1 MNPALQKIFSKPM
14 LIALAMGF
22 SSGLPLLLTG
32 STLQAWLKE
41 SGVSLTNIGL
51 SAFIGL
57 PYTLKFLWAPVFD
70 RYVLPM
76 GRRRGWLLLTQL
88 LLVSAIVAV
97 AFSHPKS
104 QLAALALVSL
114 LLTFFSASQ
123 DIVIDAYRRE
133 SLTNDELSFGSALAV
148 NGYRV
153 GMLVASGGALI
164 LADATSFQTAYL
176 VMAAAM
182 GVGIL
187 TTLLS
192 PEPTAGGAPP
202 KTLQEAV
209 VAPFVEFFKRDGA
222 IATLAFLLLYKLG
235 DNMAGAITTPFYLE
249 LGFTKTEIGTVVKLW
264 GFWPTIVGGT
274 VGGLLVLKIGL
285 PRALVW
291 FGIGQILSTFGFVVL
306 AKIGH
311 SVPTLA
317 AVVAFENLTAGMGM
331 AAFVGLMGAL
341 TDRRFTA
348 TQYALLSS
356 LMGVP
361 RVIFAAPTGAMAEAM
376 GWQTFFIFCCV
387 VALPGMWLALR
398 ARSWLDA
405 TDASQK

>member
-1 MNPALQKIFSKPM
+1 M

-41 SGVSLTNIGL
+41 SGVSLTTIGL

-57 PYTLKFLWAPVFD
+57 PYTLKFLWAPIFD
-70 RYVLPM
+70 RYVLPL
-76 GRRRGWLLLTQL
+76 GRRRGWLLVTQILLTA
-88 LLVSAIVAV
+88 AIIAL
-97 AFSHPKS
+97 AFAQPKS

-114 LLTFFSASQ
+114 LITFFSASQ

-153 GMLVASGGALI
+153 GMLAASGGALI

-182 GVGIL
+182 AVGIL

-192 PEPTAGGAPP
+192 PEPTPGGATP

-209 VAPFVEFFKRDGA
+209 VKPFVEFFRRDGA
-222 IATLAFLLLYKLG
+222 ITTLAFLLLYKLG
-235 DNMAGAITTPFYLE
+235 DNMAGAITTPFYLD

-264 GFWPTIVGGT
+264 GFWATIVGGT

-285 PRALVW
+285 PRALLW
-291 FGIGQILSTFGFVVL
+291 FGVGQIASTFGFVLL

-311 SVPTLA
+311 SVPALA

-361 RVIFAAPTGAMAEAM
+361 RVIFAAPTGAMATVM
-376 GWQTFFIFCCV
+376 GWQGFFIFCCV
-387 VALPGMWLALR
+387 IALPGMWLALR
-398 ARSWLDA
+398 ARAWLNA
-405 TDASQK
+405 TSN

>member
-1 MNPALQKIFSKPM
+1 M

-41 SGVSLTNIGL
+41 SGVSLTTIGL

-57 PYTLKFLWAPVFD
+57 PYTLKFLWAPIFD
-70 RYVLPM
+70 RYVLPL
-76 GRRRGWLLLTQL
+76 GRRRGWLLVTQL
-88 LLVSAIVAV
+88 LLTAAIVGL
-97 AFSHPKS
+97 AFAQPKS

-114 LLTFFSASQ
+114 LITFFSASQ

-176 VMAAAM
+176 AMAAAM

-187 TTLLS
+187 TTVLS
-192 PEPTAGGAPP
+192 PEPTPGGATP

-209 VAPFVEFFKRDGA
+209 VKPFVEFFQRDGA
-222 IATLAFLLLYKLG
+222 LATLAFLVLYKLG
-235 DNMAGAITTPFYLE
+235 DNMAGAITTPFYLD

-264 GFWPTIVGGT
+264 GFWATIVGGT

-291 FGIGQILSTFGFVVL
+291 FGVGQIVSTFGFVVL

-361 RVIFAAPTGAMAEAM
+361 RVIFAAPTGAMATAM
-376 GWQTFFIFCCV
+376 GWQGFFIFCCV
-387 VALPGMWLALR
+387 IALPGMWLALR
-398 ARSWLDA
+398 ARSWLNA
-405 TDASQK
+405 TSN

>member
-1 MNPALQKIFSKPM
+1 M

-41 SGVSLTNIGL
+41 SGISLTNIGL

-57 PYTLKFLWAPVFD
+57 PYTLKFLWAPIFD
-70 RYVLPM
+70 RYVLPL

-88 LLVSAIVAV
+88 FLTAAIVGL
-97 AFSHPKS
+97 AFSQPKS
-104 QLAALALVSL
+104 QLAALAVVSL

-153 GMLVASGGALI
+153 GMLAASGGALI

-182 GVGIL
+182 SVGIL

-192 PEPTAGGAPP
+192 PEPLAGGATP
-202 KTLQEAV
+202 KTLREAV
-209 VAPFVEFFKRDGA
+209 VEPFLEFFKRDGA

-235 DNMAGAITTPFYLE
+235 DNMASAITTPFYLD

-264 GFWPTIVGGT
+264 GFWATIVGGT
-274 VGGLLVLKIGL
+274 VGGLLVIKIGL

-291 FGIGQILSTFGFVVL
+291 FGVGQIVSTFGFVVL

-311 SVPTLA
+311 SVPALA

-361 RVIFAAPTGAMAEAM
+361 RVIFAAPTGAMASAM
-376 GWQTFFIFCCV
+376 GWQWFFIFCCV

-405 TDASQK
+405 TDGSQK

>member
-1 MNPALQKIFSKPM
+1 MNLTLQKIFSKPM

-70 RYVLPM
+70 RYVLPL

-88 LLVSAIVAV
+88 LLTAAIVAV
-97 AFSHPKS
+97 AFSQPKS
-104 QLAALALVSL
+104 QLAALALVSM

-192 PEPTAGGAPP
+192 PEPIASGAPP

-235 DNMAGAITTPFYLE
+235 DNMAGAITTPFYLD

-264 GFWPTIVGGT
+264 GFWATIVGGT

-361 RVIFAAPTGAMAEAM
+361 RVIFAAPTGAMATAM
-376 GWQTFFIFCCV
+376 GWQTFFLFCCV

-405 TDASQK
+405 TDPSQK

>member
-1 MNPALQKIFSKPM
+1 M

-41 SGVSLTNIGL
+41 SGVSLTTIGL

-57 PYTLKFLWAPVFD
+57 PYTLKFLWAPIFD
-70 RYVLPM
+70 RYVLPL
-76 GRRRGWLLLTQL
+76 GRRRGWLLVTQL
-88 LLVSAIVAV
+88 LLTASIVAL
-97 AFSHPKS
+97 AFAQPKS
-104 QLAALALVSL
+104 QLAGLALASL
-114 LLTFFSASQ
+114 FITFFSASQ

-182 GVGIL
+182 AAGIL
-187 TTLLS
+187 TTVLS
-192 PEPTAGGAPP
+192 PEPTPGGATP

-209 VAPFVEFFKRDGA
+209 VKPFVEFFQRDGA
-222 IATLAFLLLYKLG
+222 LATLAFLVLYKLG
-235 DNMAGAITTPFYLE
+235 DNMAGAITTPFYLD

-264 GFWPTIVGGT
+264 GFWATIVGGT

-291 FGIGQILSTFGFVVL
+291 FGIGQIVSTFGFVVL

-361 RVIFAAPTGAMAEAM
+361 RVIFAAPTGAMATAM
-376 GWQTFFIFCCV
+376 GWQGFFIFCCV
-387 VALPGMWLALR
+387 IALPGMWLALR
-398 ARSWLDA
+398 ARSWLNA
-405 TDASQK
+405 TSN